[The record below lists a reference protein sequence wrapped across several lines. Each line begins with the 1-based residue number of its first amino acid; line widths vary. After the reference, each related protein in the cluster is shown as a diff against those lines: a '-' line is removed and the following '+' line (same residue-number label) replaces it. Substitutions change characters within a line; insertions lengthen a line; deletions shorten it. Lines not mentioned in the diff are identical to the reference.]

1 MRIPVI
7 LALCG
12 ALVLFSMARAAEN
25 PPQGGEEELA
35 MRDISGTIREL
46 ETIRDEGGAEWAEA
60 VINPETGPPVRVRL
74 APPKVLQDSDFRLA
88 PGDAVR
94 VRFFTDR
101 EPASVQ
107 RIRNQSTGR
116 VLRLRCLH
124 GGTLWDRAGEHGGH
138 GPGGPP
144 GDRGGPRRG
153 RGGPN

>member
-7 LALCG
+7 VALCG
-12 ALVLFSMARAAEN
+12 ALFLFSLARAAEN
-25 PPQGGEEELA
+25 PPQREEEELA
-35 MRDISGTIREL
+35 MRDVAGTIREV
-46 ETIRDEGGAEWAEA
+46 ETVRDEGGAEWIEA
-60 VINPETGPPVRVRL
+60 VVIPGTGPPVRVRL
-74 APPKVLQDSDFRLA
+74 APPKVLQDSEFRLA

-101 EPASVQ
+101 EPAPVQ

-124 GGTLWDRAGEHGGH
+124 GGTLWERPGEHGGH

-144 GDRGGPRRG
+144 GGRGGPRQG
-153 RGGPN
+153 PGGPH